1 LLVDGSTDYAMFVL
15 DPEGWVVQWNTGAE
29 HIFGFPKEE
38 AIGQTPG
45 IFARTTRE
53 FCVFPTIW
61 MRFAA

>member
-1 LLVDGSTDYAMFVL
+1 MFLL
-15 DPEGWVVQWNTGAE
+15 DPEGCIVQWNTGAE